1 MPIKN
6 GLNTEKLTL
15 IERRY
20 SSFGKYIINHYQLNN
35 NKLIIKCKTLSPV
48 PQLKQ
53 TVISDDLKRLL
64 IDLLDTSELNIDLQK
79 KIEIKEVEL
88 LELLLKLSGL
98 QSKLQYK
105 RYKRSIDDYVNRF
118 EVLRGGLLAGNES
131 PELKAELIDIIKLLN
146 NKNINKISDE
156 DAKDLIAILS

>member
-6 GLNTEKLTL
+6 GLKTEKLTL

-35 NKLIIKCKTLSPV
+35 NKIIIKCKTLSPV

-53 TVISDDLKRLL
+53 TVVSDDLKRLL

-105 RYKRSIDDYVNRF
+105 RYKCSIDDYVNRF

-131 PELKAELIDIIKLLN
+131 PELKTELIDIIKLLN